1 MRRTTCLAL
10 LIVGCLLTAASAA
23 GQTVDL
29 TVVEG
34 TASNAIGTVTSTTTG
49 VVGTVGNAVDQ
60 ATGSSAGS
68 TVSSS
73 AGSTVSS
80 SAGST
85 VSSSAGSTVSGVA
98 DTATSV
104 SGSSLATDSSSS
116 GSTSSGDRRSASSR
130 RSASDSG
137 ASRPRIRTRF
147 DRLPRRLE
155 TLLERIELGQN
166 VRANLR
172 RLERALA
179 SASPEMRTRVL
190 RLIRAEIARLRRGGT
205 TPRDRRRIERLRFA
219 LEMLTRGSP
228 PAAELSP
235 TSGVASSEPVTPGE
249 QPGRTRNEPGPKTGV
264 LETQAGGRDEQPQ
277 TPPLLPPQRDE
288 VPFLL
293 GVLAL
298 AALILGFLGLVAGVT
313 RHVLRSG

>member
-1 MRRTTCLAL
+1 L

-29 TVVEG
+29 PVVEG
-34 TASNAIGTVTSTTTG
+34 TASNAIGTVTSTTSG

-60 ATGSSAGS
+60 ASG
-68 TVSSS
+68 
-73 AGSTVSS
+73 S

-116 GSTSSGDRRSASSR
+116 GSTTSSGDRRSASSR

-137 ASRPRIRTRF
+137 ASRPRIKTRF

-219 LEMLTRGSP
+219 LEMLTRASP

-249 QPGRTRNEPGPKTGV
+249 QPGRTRNEPGQKTGV
-264 LETQAGGRDEQPQ
+264 LETQAGGRDEQTQAGGRDEQTQ

-288 VPFLL
+288 VPFLV

>member
-10 LIVGCLLTAASAA
+10 VIVGCLLTCASAA

-29 TVVEG
+29 PVVQD
-34 TASNAIGTVTSTTTG
+34 TASDAIGTVTSTTNG
-49 VVGTVGNAVDQ
+49 VVGTVENSVDQ
-60 ATGSSAGS
+60 AIGSA
-68 TVSSS
+68 
-73 AGSTVSS
+73 
-80 SAGST
+80 
-85 VSSSAGSTVSGVA
+85 AGSTVSGVA
-98 DTATSV
+98 GTATSA
-104 SGSSLATDSSSS
+104 SGFSFATDSSSS
-116 GSTSSGDRRSASSR
+116 GSTTSSGDRSSAQSR

-137 ASRPRIRTRF
+137 ASRPRIKTRF

-219 LEMLTRGSP
+219 LETLTRGSP

-235 TSGVASSEPVTPGE
+235 TSGVAISEPVTTRE
-249 QPGRTRNEPGPKTGV
+249 QPGRTRNEPGQKTGV
-264 LETQAGGRDEQPQ
+264 LGAQAGGRDEQPQ
-277 TPPLLPPQRDE
+277 TPPLLPPPRDE

-298 AALILGFLGLVAGVT
+298 AALILSFVGLVAGVT

>member
-10 LIVGCLLTAASAA
+10 VIVGCLLTGAPAA

-29 TVVEG
+29 PVVQG
-34 TASNAIGTVTSTTTG
+34 TASNAIGTVTSTTNG
-49 VVGTVGNAVDQ
+49 VVGTVENSVDQ
-60 ATGSSAGS
+60 AIGSA
-68 TVSSS
+68 
-73 AGSTVSS
+73 
-80 SAGST
+80 
-85 VSSSAGSTVSGVA
+85 AGSTVSGVVG
-98 DTATSV
+98 TATST
-104 SGSSLATDSSSS
+104 SGFSFATDSSSS
-116 GSTSSGDRRSASSR
+116 GSTTSSGDRSSAPSR

-137 ASRPRIRTRF
+137 ASRPRIKTRF

-179 SASPEMRTRVL
+179 SASPEMRMRVL

-219 LEMLTRGSP
+219 LETLTRGSP
-228 PAAELSP
+228 PAAEFSP
-235 TSGVASSEPVTPGE
+235 TSGVATSEPVTTRE
-249 QPGRTRNEPGPKTGV
+249 QPGKTRNEPGQKTGV
-264 LETQAGGRDEQPQ
+264 LGAQAEGRDEQPQ
-277 TPPLLPPQRDE
+277 TAPLLPPPRDE
-288 VPFLL
+288 LPFLL
-293 GVLAL
+293 GVLTL
-298 AALILGFLGLVAGVT
+298 AALILGFVGLVAGVT

>member
-1 MRRTTCLAL
+1 LV
-10 LIVGCLLTAASAA
+10 IVGCLLTGASAA

-29 TVVEG
+29 PVVQG
-34 TASNAIGTVTSTTTG
+34 TASNAIGTVTSTTNE
-49 VVGTVGNAVDQ
+49 VVGTVGSAVDQ
-60 ATGSSAGS
+60 ATDSSAGS
-68 TVSSS
+68 TVSDV
-73 AGSTVSS
+73 AG
-80 SAGST
+80 
-85 VSSSAGSTVSGVA
+85 
-98 DTATSV
+98 TATSA
-104 SGSSLATDSSSS
+104 SGSSFATDSSSS
-116 GSTSSGDRRSASSR
+116 GSTTSSGDRSSATST

-137 ASRPRIRTRF
+137 ASRPRIKTRF

-235 TSGVASSEPVTPGE
+235 TSGVAISEPVTRE
-249 QPGRTRNEPGPKTGV
+249 QPGRTRNEPGQKTGV
-264 LETQAGGRDEQPQ
+264 LEAQAGGRDEQPQ
-277 TPPLLPPQRDE
+277 TQPLLPPPRDE
-288 VPFLL
+288 AQFLL

-298 AALILGFLGLVAGVT
+298 AALILGFVGLVAGVT

>member
-29 TVVEG
+29 PVVEG

-68 TVSSS
+68 TVS
-73 AGSTVSS
+73 
-80 SAGST
+80 
-85 VSSSAGSTVSGVA
+85 GVA
-98 DTATSV
+98 DTATSA

-116 GSTSSGDRRSASSR
+116 GSTTSSGDRTSASSR

-137 ASRPRIRTRF
+137 ASRPRIKTRF

-190 RLIRAEIARLRRGGT
+190 RLIRAEITRLRKGGT

-235 TSGVASSEPVTPGE
+235 TSGVATSEPVTTRE
-249 QPGRTRNEPGPKTGV
+249 QPGRTRNEPGQKTGV

-288 VPFLL
+288 VPFLV

>member
-1 MRRTTCLAL
+1 LV
-10 LIVGCLLTAASAA
+10 IVGCLLTGASAA

-29 TVVEG
+29 PVVEG
-34 TASNAIGTVTSTTTG
+34 TASNAIGTVTSTTDA

-68 TVSSS
+68 TVS
-73 AGSTVSS
+73 
-80 SAGST
+80 
-85 VSSSAGSTVSGVA
+85 GVA
-98 DTATSV
+98 GTAISA
-104 SGSSLATDSSSS
+104 SGASLATDSSSS
-116 GSTSSGDRRSASSR
+116 GSTTSSGDRSSASSR

-137 ASRPRIRTRF
+137 ASRPRIKTRF

-205 TPRDRRRIERLRFA
+205 TPRDRRRVERLRFA

-235 TSGVASSEPVTPGE
+235 TSGVATSEPVTTRE
-249 QPGRTRNEPGPKTGV
+249 QPGRTRNVPGRKTGV
-264 LETQAGGRDEQPQ
+264 LEVQAGGRDEQPQ
-277 TPPLLPPQRDE
+277 TPPLLPRPRDE
-288 VPFLL
+288 VPYLL

-298 AALILGFLGLVAGVT
+298 AALFLGFVGLVAGVT

>member
-10 LIVGCLLTAASAA
+10 VIVGCLLTGASAA

-29 TVVEG
+29 PVVEG
-34 TASNAIGTVTSTTTG
+34 TASNAIGTVTSTTDA

-68 TVSSS
+68 TVS
-73 AGSTVSS
+73 
-80 SAGST
+80 
-85 VSSSAGSTVSGVA
+85 GVA
-98 DTATSV
+98 GTAISA
-104 SGSSLATDSSSS
+104 SGASLATDSSSS
-116 GSTSSGDRRSASSR
+116 GSTTSSGDRSSASSR

-137 ASRPRIRTRF
+137 ASRPRIKTRF

-205 TPRDRRRIERLRFA
+205 TPRDRRRVERLRFA

-235 TSGVASSEPVTPGE
+235 TSGVATSEPVTTRE
-249 QPGRTRNEPGPKTGV
+249 QPGRTRNVPGRKTGV
-264 LETQAGGRDEQPQ
+264 LEVQAGGRDEQPQ
-277 TPPLLPPQRDE
+277 TPPLLPRPRDE
-288 VPFLL
+288 VPYLL

-298 AALILGFLGLVAGVT
+298 AALFLGFVGLVAGVT

>member
-10 LIVGCLLTAASAA
+10 VIVGCLLTGASAA

-29 TVVEG
+29 PVVEG
-34 TASNAIGTVTSTTTG
+34 TASNAIGTVTSTTDA

-68 TVSSS
+68 TVS
-73 AGSTVSS
+73 
-80 SAGST
+80 
-85 VSSSAGSTVSGVA
+85 GVA
-98 DTATSV
+98 GTAISA
-104 SGSSLATDSSSS
+104 SGASLATDSSSS
-116 GSTSSGDRRSASSR
+116 GSTTSSGDRSSASSR

-137 ASRPRIRTRF
+137 ASRPRIKTRF

-235 TSGVASSEPVTPGE
+235 TTGVATSEPVTTREQPGE
-249 QPGRTRNEPGPKTGV
+249 QPGRTRNVPGRKTGV
-264 LETQAGGRDEQPQ
+264 LEAQAGGRDEQPQ
-277 TPPLLPPQRDE
+277 TPPLLPRPRDE
-288 VPFLL
+288 VPYLL

-298 AALILGFLGLVAGVT
+298 AALFLGFVGLVAGVT